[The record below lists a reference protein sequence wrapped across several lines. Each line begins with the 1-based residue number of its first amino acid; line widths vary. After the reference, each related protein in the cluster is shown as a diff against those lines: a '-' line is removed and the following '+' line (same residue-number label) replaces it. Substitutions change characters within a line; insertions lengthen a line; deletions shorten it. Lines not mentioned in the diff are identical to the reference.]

1 MRMIILIFFV
11 VGSLLSCKTNK
22 LLTRISYPL
31 NDKANLHLSIPKG
44 YDFFHTKGGAEFD
57 TYLYIYSD
65 SSCVYITDGSASGEN
80 YNNIKEEKK
89 MDTLLYAQLE
99 NDTLILSGI
108 DKKKLYWKNCFYR
121 SYTIG
126 YKNVTKEKKDIFD
139 KSIDSFKI
147 R

>member
-1 MRMIILIFFV
+1 MTRLIYTLAYPKDMIFFILKV
-11 VGSLLSCKTNK
+11 VQSL
-22 LLTRISYPL
+22 I
-31 NDKANLHLSIPKG
+31 HI
-44 YDFFHTKGGAEFD
+44 F
-57 TYLYIYSD
+57 IYSD